1 MKGIRIK
8 AGNLQ
13 QRQGGF
19 TLIEVM
25 IALVVQVVGVLG
37 VLSMQVTA
45 TKGNSGAMAVSRG
58 VHEITACIDRLA
70 ALSFDAPE
78 LTAGVGKSAEDLF
91 GPATAADSM
100 AGSFTTAIGYEVI
113 DLDADQLRNRLSLA
127 SNFSGSRGKRVVV
140 SSTQQVSGR
149 VKTIAVEYLKIDL
162 GEGG

>member
-1 MKGIRIK
+1 MDHYR
-8 AGNLQ
+8 
-13 QRQGGF
+13 QRLRRQEGF

-25 IALVVQVVGVLG
+25 IALVVLVVGVLG

-78 LTAGVGKSAEDLF
+78 LIAGVGKSAEDLF

-100 AGSFTTAIGYEVI
+100 AGSFTTAIGYEVV
-113 DLDADQLRNRLSLA
+113 DLDADQLSGYLSLPA
-127 SNFSGSRGKRVVV
+127 AFAESRGKRVVV

-149 VKTIAVEYLKIDL
+149 AKTMSVEYLKIDL
-162 GEGG
+162 AGGG